1 MGLIQENAE
10 RRWQNAK
17 CEKAMKRA
25 GMVCVLLLPS
35 AFYRRGV
42 RMPDCLFCRIVAG
55 AIPSQKVF
63 EDEHV
68 IAVRDINPQAP
79 VHVLLLPKRH
89 IASILDAKESDSGL
103 LGRIALVAV
112 TIARQEGLAERGF
125 RLLTNTGPDGGQAVA
140 HMHFHLLGG
149 RKMGWPP
156 G

>member
-1 MGLIQENAE
+1 MT
-10 RRWQNAK
+10 
-17 CEKAMKRA
+17 
-25 GMVCVLLLPS
+25 
-35 AFYRRGV
+35 
-42 RMPDCLFCRIVAG
+42 DCIFCKIASG

-68 IAVRDINPQAP
+68 VAVRDINPQAP

-103 LGRIALVAV
+103 LGRIALVAG
-112 TIARQEGLAERGF
+112 TIARPEGIAARGF
-125 RLLTNTGPDGGQAVA
+125 RLLAKTGPDGGQAVA
-140 HMHFHLLGG
+140 HLHFHLLGG